1 MRRAVWVGAA
11 CAVVIAAA
19 VVVVGPVV
27 RPRVEVNM
35 LERGA
40 DEGLLATCYVRYR
53 GRAAEEN
60 AARARAAY
68 DQEVARL
75 RQSGPVSIQDRSA
88 ALEGLSGQLR
98 REFGCRLEIILNTYE

>member
-1 MRRAVWVGAA
+1 MRRAVWVGVA

-19 VVVVGPVV
+19 VVVVGPL
-27 RPRVEVNM
+27 RPKVEINM

-40 DEGLLATCYVRYR
+40 DEGLLATCNIRHR
-53 GRAAEEN
+53 GRMAEEN
-60 AARARAAY
+60 AALARAAY
-68 DQEVARL
+68 DQELARL